1 MTLLLFPI
9 VLKIAGFTV
18 WISWK
23 IYFNGALWR
32 QGSVNSGEGEAN
44 RATKLR
50 QHGYCACSLWKRQE
64 CQLLSSKIYIF
75 WYASR
80 IFNFNEIPF
89 SPHKN
94 VICVVHL
101 ICKCFWLPLLVCH
114 NINLKLFFFNFL
126 ITFSKINIH
135 FYVASSG
142 KRGME
147 FWT

>member
-1 MTLLLFPI
+1 MFSMVLFED
-9 VLKIAGFTV
+9 KDQYTV
-18 WISWK
+18 VKERRIEQLT
-23 IYFNGALWR
+23 YDN
-32 QGSVNSGEGEAN
+32 
-44 RATKLR
+44 
-50 QHGYCACSLWKRQE
+50 CACSLWKRQE

-75 WYASR
+75 WNASG

-101 ICKCFWLPLLVCH
+101 ICKCFSVPLLVCH